1 MEKNEEFNMACRAH
15 DHIFARGELVGT
27 VFPQT
32 TVDRHCRPGG
42 PWQRPLPG
50 VVATHNG
57 PLTDLQRQRA
67 ALVYAGQ
74 GSMLTGWAA
83 LGLYQIRAAVRTVR
97 VDVLV
102 AHERRRR
109 TCGFARLHRSRRLP
123 VPTRVRGLP
132 VVPPARAAADL
143 LADPPGERQLRA
155 LLHELVQT
163 GRCSVDE
170 LQKELQ
176 PRMKAPGV
184 AATLNELTGG
194 ARSVAE
200 GRAQQLIARSGL
212 PWPLWNPALYL
223 DEVHLATPDAYWPE
237 QGVLLEIDSRAHHL
251 AVLDWEQTMA
261 RHNRLEATGLRILHV
276 SPHQLEHEAPALI
289 DALRQALD
297 TGPHG
302 PLDRIEIRPV

>member
-1 MEKNEEFNMACRAH
+1 MEKNEEFNTACRAH

-194 ARSVAE
+194 PARSRRV
-200 GRAQQLIARSGL
+200 GRS
-212 PWPLWNPALYL
+212 
-223 DEVHLATPDAYWPE
+223 
-237 QGVLLEIDSRAHHL
+237 S
-251 AVLDWEQTMA
+251 
-261 RHNRLEATGLRILHV
+261 
-276 SPHQLEHEAPALI
+276 
-289 DALRQALD
+289 
-297 TGPHG
+297 
-302 PLDRIEIRPV
+302 